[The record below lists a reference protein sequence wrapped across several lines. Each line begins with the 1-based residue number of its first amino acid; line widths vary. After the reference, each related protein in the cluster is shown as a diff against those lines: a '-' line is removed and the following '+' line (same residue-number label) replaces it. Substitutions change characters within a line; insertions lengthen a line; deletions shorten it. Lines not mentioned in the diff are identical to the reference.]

1 MAQIATWSVNGV
13 DHAGSRETS
22 GEFKQSAAA
31 MARRYERAAGLPE
44 GSVVFTVRDAAAPD
58 PRRTPEAQRK
68 ADPPPADRR
77 SVEEKAVDD
86 ILAKAEDAT
95 TPDEAIKVVRWLAKS
110 ARGGRA

>member
-22 GEFKQSAAA
+22 GEFKRSAAE
-31 MARRYERAAGLPE
+31 MARRYEAAAGLTA

-68 ADPPPADRR
+68 ADPPPTDGRSAD
-77 SVEEKAVDD
+77 EKAVDA

-95 TPDEAIKVVRWLAKS
+95 TPDEAIKMVRWLAKS
-110 ARGGRA
+110 ARGGRG

>member
-22 GEFKQSAAA
+22 GEFTQSAAE
-31 MARRYERAAGLPE
+31 MARRYEAAAGLTA
-44 GSVVFTVRDAAAPD
+44 GSVVFTVRDASAPD

-68 ADPPPADRR
+68 ADPPAPDRR
-77 SVEEKAVDD
+77 SVEEKAVDA

-95 TPDEAIKVVRWLAKS
+95 TAGEAIKVVRGLAKS